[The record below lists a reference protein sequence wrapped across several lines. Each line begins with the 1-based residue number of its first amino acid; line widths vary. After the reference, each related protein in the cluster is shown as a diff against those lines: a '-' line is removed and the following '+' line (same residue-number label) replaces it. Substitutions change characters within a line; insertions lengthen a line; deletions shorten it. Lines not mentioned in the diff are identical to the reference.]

1 MTRRLSSSGC
11 SIYKLNFNMK
21 RKRRNESEN
30 VHILE
35 FTNLNLSSKRQ
46 RHRLYL
52 KKCELNACVR
62 DLSKKLNRRNK

>member
-11 SIYKLNFNMK
+11 SIFKSNFNRK
-21 RKRRNESEN
+21 RKRRNESEI

-35 FTNLNLSSKRQ
+35 FTSLNLSSKRQ
-46 RHRLYL
+46 RHRLKP

-62 DLSKKLNRRNK
+62 DLSKKQNRGNK

>member
-1 MTRRLSSSGC
+1 LTRRLSSSGC
-11 SIYKLNFNMK
+11 SIFKLNFNRK
-21 RKRRNESEN
+21 RKRRNESEI

-35 FTNLNLSSKRQ
+35 FTSLNLPFKRQ
-46 RHRLYL
+46 RHKLKP